1 MVTLF
6 NKQTQ
11 EVLYCVAEF
20 EETNEIG
27 VTSLLCTETFV
38 KPKFNGVAFYEGANQ
53 TELDADALNNVPQEV
68 ALWKL
73 RAVLNAM
80 GLEQNVADAIEQ
92 LPNPPRVGATYIWN
106 YGNTIDRNSNTI
118 AFIQNAL
125 SLTDAQVNEIFTN
138 ANAIS
143 L

>member
-1 MVTLF
+1 MVTLY
-6 NKQTQ
+6 NKQIKD
-11 EVLYCVAEF
+11 VMYCLDTF

-27 VTSLLCTETFV
+27 VTDLMCQESFV
-38 KPKFNGVAFYEGANQ
+38 KAKFDNGIFYEGANQ
-53 TELDADALNNVPQEV
+53 TELDAFALENIPQEV